1 MVGRPATWAITDSVN
16 GVLLGG
22 QDTRTNAL
30 FGQVIKLILTVVQ
43 TNYRYGKDRAD
54 DGGGRSLG
62 ELKLGWIREI
72 GWHEGSY
79 RHRWG
84 VFSGITKHT
93 IEIHFEN

>member
-1 MVGRPATWAITDSVN
+1 MVGRPATRAITDSVN

-62 ELKLGWIREI
+62 DLERRWVPDV
-72 GWHEGSY
+72 GWHEDSY
-79 RHRWG
+79 R
-84 VFSGITKHT
+84 
-93 IEIHFEN
+93 